1 MTRDFFFSQLTVI
14 AGAAGPEAR
23 GEEAGHTLETLMQ
36 SISRQMVTSFYQG
49 TVCGESAAVQ
59 LVSRSPFVCT
69 VEAT

>member
-1 MTRDFFFSQLTVI
+1 MI
-14 AGAAGPEAR
+14 AGASGPEAR
-23 GEEAGHTLETLMQ
+23 GEEAGDTLEALMQ

-59 LVSRSPFVCT
+59 LFSRSPFVCT

>member
-1 MTRDFFFSQLTVI
+1 MI

-23 GEEAGHTLETLMQ
+23 GEEAGDTMDSLMQ